1 MNRFYVQDYG
11 TCWDKYTVLEA
22 VSKLSKCGDSV
33 PGPLGGSYTLRPKP
47 EVILPGLGTNSRI
60 RHRLIELASSVGL
73 TY

>member
-33 PGPLGGSYTLRPKP
+33 PGPLGGS
-47 EVILPGLGTNSRI
+47 
-60 RHRLIELASSVGL
+60 ASSVGL